1 MSIFIEAIFATY
13 ALLCLT
19 HLGLQV
25 VLAHAHHLRWR
36 DRRRSRPGSGA
47 RPISVIYPIYNEAP
61 EVLERVLECARSCL
75 SLPNLEL
82 IFVDDGSANLAQL
95 QPIYDRFRED
105 RVHVLFQENRG
116 KRAAQYAGLAVAKGE
131 IVVTVDSDT
140 LIDPRGIRRLTAPF
154 EDHNIGAVCGDVV
167 VENRDSNLL
176 TRLIGLRYWTAF
188 NLERAAQSFVKNVLC
203 CSGPFSAYRADLL
216 HRVKERYISQSFCG
230 RRCTYGDD
238 RHLTN
243 LVLAESYKV
252 VYEPRAVGRTFV
264 PESLGEYV
272 KQQNRWNKSFY
283 REILWTLPIADRIH
297 PYVMLDMLLQPVLFV
312 GFTLSLAYSLL
323 VFHQSGNWLVPAYY
337 VVTLVVMSALR
348 AAYGLFRTFDPRFL
362 LFLLYGFLHVLAL
375 VPVRFKSILTLTDNG
390 WGTRASR
397 GKNAYFDLA
406 TWVCGYACC
415 LLAVYGVL
423 DLLSPA
429 QIGDL
434 DVTPRTI
441 TGLIREWPSRLAYSV
456 AYAAALASLL
466 VIVPRAFG
474 RAGRRRG
481 VNARMQAASSVIVPS
496 IEAKCRGDATVEVG
510 G

>member
-1 MSIFIEAIFATY
+1 
-13 ALLCLT
+13 
-19 HLGLQV
+19 
-25 VLAHAHHLRWR
+25 
-36 DRRRSRPGSGA
+36 
-47 RPISVIYPIYNEAP
+47 
-61 EVLERVLECARSCL
+61 
-75 SLPNLEL
+75 
-82 IFVDDGSANLAQL
+82 
-95 QPIYDRFRED
+95 
-105 RVHVLFQENRG
+105 
-116 KRAAQYAGLAVAKGE
+116 
-131 IVVTVDSDT
+131 
-140 LIDPRGIRRLTAPF
+140 
-154 EDHNIGAVCGDVV
+154 
-167 VENRDSNLL
+167 
-176 TRLIGLRYWTAF
+176 
-188 NLERAAQSFVKNVLC
+188 
-203 CSGPFSAYRADLL
+203 
-216 HRVKERYISQSFCG
+216 
-230 RRCTYGDD
+230 
-238 RHLTN
+238 
-243 LVLAESYKV
+243 
-252 VYEPRAVGRTFV
+252 
-264 PESLGEYV
+264 
-272 KQQNRWNKSFY
+272 
-283 REILWTLPIADRIH
+283 
-297 PYVMLDMLLQPVLFV
+297 
-312 GFTLSLAYSLL
+312 

>member
-1 MSIFIEAIFATY
+1 MAVFLEAIFATY

-25 VLAHAHHLRWR
+25 VLAHAHYLRWR
-36 DRRRSRPGSGA
+36 DSRRQMVRGEM

-61 EVLERVLECARSCL
+61 RVLERVLQCARNCL
-75 SLPNLEL
+75 SLPGLEL
-82 IFVDDGSANLAQL
+82 IFVDDGSPNRAELE
-95 QPIYDRFRED
+95 PIYDRFRGE

-131 IVVTVDSDT
+131 IIVTVDSDT
-140 LIDPRGIRRLTAPF
+140 LIDPRGIRRLIAPF
-154 EDHNIGAVCGDVV
+154 GEPQIGAVCGDVV
-167 VENRDSNLL
+167 VENRGVNLL

-188 NLERAAQSFVKNVLC
+188 NLERAAQSFVRNVLC

-216 HRVKERYISQSFCG
+216 QRVKEKYLSQTFCG

-323 VFHQSGNWLVPAYY
+323 LFHQGGNWLVPAYY
-337 VVTLVVMSALR
+337 VATLIFMSALR
-348 AAYGLFRTFDPRFL
+348 AGYGLFRTFDPRFL

-375 VPVRFKSILTLTDNG
+375 VPVRFKSVLTLTDNG
-390 WGTRASR
+390 WGTRAAR
-397 GKNAYFDLA
+397 GRNAYVDLA
-406 TWVCGYACC
+406 IWMCGYGCC
-415 LLAVYGVL
+415 LLTVSVVL
-423 DLLSPA
+423 GFFNPA
-429 QIGDL
+429 QDSDL
-434 DVTPRTI
+434 ANTPRTLAAFI
-441 TGLIREWPSRLAYSV
+441 SDWPTRLAYPLC
-456 AYAAALASLL
+456 YAAALASLL

-474 RAGRRRG
+474 RAGRRTQVTAKLTRG
-481 VNARMQAASSVIVPS
+481 PTVAVSSLAVPCHPEES
-496 IEAKCRGDATVEVG
+496 RR
-510 G
+510 